1 MALTE
6 STENDKI
13 EVVRK
18 WNVQIRKATVIKRD
32 GEEISRTF
40 NRRTITPGKLDASDN
55 LIERDISGE
64 DADVRAICNAVW
76 TQSIKD
82 AYKAHLI
89 AIKPS

>member
-13 EVVRK
+13 EIVRK

-76 TQSIKD
+76 TTSIKNE
-82 AYKAHLI
+82 YKAFLI
-89 AIKPS
+89 ANKV

>member
-13 EVVRK
+13 EIVRK

>member
-13 EVVRK
+13 EIVRK

-40 NRRTITPGKLDASDN
+40 DRRTITPGKLDASDN

-76 TQSIKD
+76 TTSIKNE
-82 AYKAHLI
+82 YKAFLI
-89 AIKPS
+89 ANKV